1 MPCNHPPARPG
12 PDRADHGRAVAGL
25 GLGRLRPAVRHGVVI
40 TGLGGRSLNV
50 LAIGPGV
57 STPSAGPTVMADWIV
72 GFSRMRKGF
81 DQEAEHVA
89 RGSYQQSQ
97 AAIAGDEPTSTSSS
111 GASRPRHS
119 MKAVRRR

>member
-1 MPCNHPPARPG
+1 M
-12 PDRADHGRAVAGL
+12 ADL
-25 GLGRLRPAVRHGVVI
+25 GLGRLRLAVRHGVVI

-57 STPSAGPTVMADWIV
+57 RTPSAGPTVMADWIV
-72 GFSRMRKGF
+72 GFSRMRKGLTRR
-81 DQEAEHVA
+81 QNTL